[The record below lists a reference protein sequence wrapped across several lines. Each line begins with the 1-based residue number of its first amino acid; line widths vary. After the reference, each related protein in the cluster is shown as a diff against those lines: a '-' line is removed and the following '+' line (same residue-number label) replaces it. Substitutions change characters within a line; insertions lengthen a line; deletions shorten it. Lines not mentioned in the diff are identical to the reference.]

1 MGKSKGIAGDDQ
13 VITQKLAQVEEQI
26 AQIFF
31 GATIRRI
38 WPEERSQR
46 IARVHPPGH
55 SQVVKERFRF
65 ARGKTRNGRAV
76 ELNLWR
82 AE

>member
-31 GATIRRI
+31 GAAI
-38 WPEERSQR
+38 
-46 IARVHPPGH
+46 
-55 SQVVKERFRF
+55 
-65 ARGKTRNGRAV
+65 
-76 ELNLWR
+76 
-82 AE
+82 